1 MAKQLKERIQVG
13 IDKDGNPIYKWATGY
28 SKQDLFLSI
37 AALLNSS
44 EEKTSAPL
52 FGDFL
57 IHYVQTYKS
66 KQSDLT
72 KINRDQFI
80 KKHIIPRLGNLRLDE
95 ISTPILQEWFDELC
109 DAGYAR
115 ETILKIKHII
125 SPAFDCA
132 VEDEIII
139 KNPVQSKRLLINT
152 DKGDHHKAIPPE
164 LMKHV
169 RKHMDSLP
177 RRERCIVALLCYT
190 GLRFEEI
197 LGLQWNDIDLEA
209 REIKIQRAVV
219 HPTRNQPLV
228 KLPKT
233 KASLRTIPLADKLVE
248 HLMPFEQEG
257 FILGGGK
264 PLTYQQKKMA
274 FEKIRE
280 RLGLEGY
287 SAHDFRHTCAT
298 EWKEHGMTLQE
309 VSKLL
314 GHTNTTVTERC
325 YVEFRKHGMN
335 KARIVMNTI

>member
-13 IDKDGNPIYKWATGY
+13 IDENGNPIYKWATGY

-37 AALLNSS
+37 AALLNTQPAKEPS
-44 EEKTSAPL
+44 PL
-52 FGDFL
+52 FGEFL
-57 IHYVQTYKS
+57 IRYVQTYKS

-80 KKHIIPRLGNLRLDE
+80 KKHILPRLGDFPLDE
-95 ISTPILQEWFDELC
+95 ITTPLLQEWFDELC
-109 DAGYAR
+109 NAGYAR

-132 VEDEIII
+132 VEDELIG

-164 LMKHV
+164 LMQHV
-169 RKHMDSLP
+169 RKHMDILP

-197 LGLQWNDIDLEA
+197 LGLQWSDIDIEA
-209 REIKIQRAVV
+209 KEIKIQRAVI

-233 KASLRTIPLADKLVE
+233 KASTRTIPLADKLIE
-248 HLMPFEQEG
+248 HLSPFESEG
-257 FILGGGK
+257 FILGGEK
-264 PLTYQQKKMA
+264 PLTYQQKKRSLD
-274 FEKIRE
+274 KIRE
-280 RLGLEGY
+280 RMGLEAY

-309 VSKLL
+309 VSKIL
-314 GHTNTTVTERC
+314 GHTNTSVTERC

-335 KARIVMNTI
+335 KARMVMNTI